1 GAIDGIV
8 VTGGKVAFDDM
19 QFRRKPLRLN
29 ASGVEATVRKL
40 VSDPAVPAEFEL
52 AFGLADGESGRA
64 SGTTLW
70 QQGTVDASA
79 QLSGIAL
86 ARWWWLAEPR
96 VDVDALDGTLA
107 LGARVRVTPAGKAGP
122 AVRVEEGS
130 AQLKAL
136 SLRQRWDKRTLV
148 ALPQLDLDGVT
159 IDLSKRTI
167 DLGALSTKGGQLLVR
182 RDDAGRFNL
191 QRVAAADTPRS
202 ATAGTSVEARS

>member
-1 GAIDGIV
+1 
-8 VTGGKVAFDDM
+8 
-19 QFRRKPLRLN
+19 
-29 ASGVEATVRKL
+29 
-40 VSDPAVPAEFEL
+40 
-52 AFGLADGESGRA
+52 
-64 SGTTLW
+64 
-70 QQGTVDASA
+70 
-79 QLSGIAL
+79 
-86 ARWWWLAEPR
+86 
-96 VDVDALDGTLA
+96 
-107 LGARVRVTPAGKAGP
+107 
-122 AVRVEEGS
+122 EGS

-202 ATAGTSVEARS
+202 ATAGTSVEARSSRPAAGDPSGDTAAAGEWTLGLGKLAIEDFGVELQDQRGGRA